1 MTRTNVAA
9 TQEELQAWANDAAA
23 ATAHLP
29 AIFQALTVADD
40 RVEWATE
47 ALENCGPPSATEL
60 DFLQSCLASPTADV
74 AYWACKLLGRAG
86 AAAERTQPAL
96 VQLLGNASG
105 PEAARYQALVALG
118 RLGPLQAASR
128 QAVEACTRDSSAR
141 IATQAKQLL
150 GTLS

>member
-1 MTRTNVAA
+1 VTRTNVAA

-29 AIFQALTVADD
+29 AIFQALTVADA

-47 ALENCGPPSATEL
+47 ALENCGPPPDTAL

-86 AAAERTQPAL
+86 PAAGRTQPAL
-96 VQLLGNASG
+96 VQVLRDTSG

-118 RLGPLQAASR
+118 RIGPLPAESR
-128 QAVEACTRDSSAR
+128 QAIEACTRDSSAR
-141 IATQAKQLL
+141 IANQAKQLL